1 MTTKINLLAVSLFLP
16 VFISAQNVIPEP
28 AQYRP
33 AKGEF
38 VLSIAENKALET
50 NNVLPSRVV
59 QRIAPDCTTGADEAY
74 RLEITPDSVFIQSA
88 TVTGAFRG
96 EETLKQLLRSGK
108 GTTSA
113 CVINDA
119 PRYSWRG
126 FYARREPSFLWQGE
140 KYSIVRDHGK
150 SCGNGFPQGWLHP
163 PLSGAE
169 NLKTVLLTRQK
180 LFHNRIGSKLLD
192 GILIVTW
199 HVFNLRLPI
208 CVRFAASPTDEPEN
222 DLSLPTS
229 TDSEIPPQT
238 ASTKKGEPTR
248 RTK

>member
-74 RLEITPDSVFIQSA
+74 RLEITPDSVFIQST

-126 FYARREPSFLWQGE
+126 FMLDESRHFFGKE
-140 KYSIVRDHGK
+140 KVK
-150 SCGNGFPQGWLHP
+150 Q
-163 PLSGAE
+163 
-169 NLKTVLLTRQK
+169 
-180 LFHNRIGSKLLD
+180 LLD
-192 GILIVTW
+192 IMAS
-199 HVFNLRLPI
+199 LRLN
-208 CVRFAASPTDEPEN
+208 VFHWHLTDEPGWRI
-222 DLSLPTS
+222 
-229 TDSEIPPQT
+229 EIKR
-238 ASTKKGEPTR
+238 SSIN
-248 RTK
+248 

>member
-59 QRIAPDCTTGADEAY
+59 QCIAPDCTTGADEAY

-96 EETLKQLLRSGK
+96 ARLWARACFCIWPRRSSSPARPWTRSQ
-108 GTTSA
+108 TTSA
-113 CVINDA
+113 
-119 PRYSWRG
+119 
-126 FYARREPSFLWQGE
+126 RRSHIF
-140 KYSIVRDHGK
+140 
-150 SCGNGFPQGWLHP
+150 
-163 PLSGAE
+163 A
-169 NLKTVLLTRQK
+169 T
-180 LFHNRIGSKLLD
+180 GSQ
-192 GILIVTW
+192 
-199 HVFNLRLPI
+199 
-208 CVRFAASPTDEPEN
+208 
-222 DLSLPTS
+222 S
-229 TDSEIPPQT
+229 TT
-238 ASTKKGEPTR
+238 
-248 RTK
+248 

>member
-126 FYARREPSFLWQGE
+126 LCSTRAVISLGRR
-140 KYSIVRDHGK
+140 K
-150 SCGNGFPQGWLHP
+150 SSNC
-163 PLSGAE
+163 
-169 NLKTVLLTRQK
+169 
-180 LFHNRIGSKLLD
+180 
-192 GILIVTW
+192 LI
-199 HVFNLRLPI
+199 
-208 CVRFAASPTDEPEN
+208 
-222 DLSLPTS
+222 
-229 TDSEIPPQT
+229 
-238 ASTKKGEPTR
+238 
-248 RTK
+248 

>member
-126 FYARREPSFLWQGE
+126 FMLDESRHFLARR
-140 KYSIVRDHGK
+140 K
-150 SCGNGFPQGWLHP
+150 SSNC
-163 PLSGAE
+163 
-169 NLKTVLLTRQK
+169 
-180 LFHNRIGSKLLD
+180 
-192 GILIVTW
+192 LI
-199 HVFNLRLPI
+199 
-208 CVRFAASPTDEPEN
+208 
-222 DLSLPTS
+222 
-229 TDSEIPPQT
+229 
-238 ASTKKGEPTR
+238 
-248 RTK
+248 